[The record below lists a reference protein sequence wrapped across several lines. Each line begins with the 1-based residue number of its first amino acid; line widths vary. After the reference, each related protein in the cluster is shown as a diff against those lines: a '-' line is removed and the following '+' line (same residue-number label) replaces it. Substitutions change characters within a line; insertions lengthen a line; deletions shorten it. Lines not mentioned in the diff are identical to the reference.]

1 MSAER
6 LAVPNHLDEE
16 KQEKLNR
23 DLRIKINVLGI
34 LQNNNLEEIRKLL
47 EAGADANGI
56 PRGYSVPPLS
66 DVVLLRSTNVVECAE
81 LLLEH
86 GADPNGGSHRHS
98 FPLLQLISESSLH
111 GHLMRVV
118 PLVKLLLRH
127 GAKVGRDAPVPD
139 WSSWSIVQKAR
150 NYMYLHEIRA
160 HNPHFPHTELAVRTE
175 VFKIVRHAQL
185 MQRWRRAAHQ
195 VGRLSLFFMR
205 TFEEVHYRPEHA
217 GAKRAKR
224 EFEGLQA
231 SSVSGS

>member
-1 MSAER
+1 MPGRRHQLCEHDFLFMSAER

-23 DLRIKINVLGI
+23 DLRVNINILGI

-150 NYMYLHEIRA
+150 NYMNLHEIRA
-160 HNPHFPHTELAVRTE
+160 HNPHLPIRSWLCGRRSLHCSS
-175 VFKIVRHAQL
+175 
-185 MQRWRRAAHQ
+185 RAANAALAP
-195 VGRLSLFFMR
+195 GRASGRPLEPLLHAHLRRGSLSPGTCR
-205 TFEEVHYRPEHA
+205 GEA
-217 GAKRAKR
+217 G
-224 EFEGLQA
+224 
-231 SSVSGS
+231 